1 MQTRKIII
9 DCDPGIDDTLALNLA
24 IQSPEVEVV
33 ALTIVCGNVPVEIGV
48 DNAFK
53 CLERLGRL
61 DIPVYAGAA
70 QPLKKTFVS
79 AQDTHG
85 MDGLGDSHIP
95 RQTTTKAAEQSAAD
109 FLATTFKA
117 PCDISIIALGPLTN
131 IATALTLN
139 PQLGANCARFVSM
152 GGTYKSHGN
161 CSPVAEFNYWSDP
174 ETALAVYEHLN
185 QKIEM
190 IGLDV
195 TREIVFTPTLLAYC
209 QRINPE
215 VGDYLAAITQF
226 YFDFHWQYEHIIGCV
241 INDPLAVAYFID
253 PTLCQGF
260 ESYTTVKITGI
271 SIGQTLVDRFD
282 FWHRPI
288 NSLILTEV
296 DTNRFFE
303 QFLTVVLNAQAS
315 IIKTDLKKL
324 R

>member
-24 IQSPEVEVV
+24 IQSPAVEVV
-33 ALTIVCGNVPVEIGV
+33 AITIVCGNVPVQIGV

-61 DIPVYAGAA
+61 DIPVYVGADK
-70 QPLKKTFVS
+70 PLHKPFVS

-95 RQTTTKAAEQSAAD
+95 RLSTIQPAQQSAAD
-109 FLATTFKA
+109 FLAATFSQ
-117 PCDISIIALGPLTN
+117 PSDISIIALGPLIN
-131 IATALTLN
+131 IATALQRN
-139 PQLGANCARFVSM
+139 PDLGRHCARFVSM

-174 ETALAVYEHLN
+174 DAALLVFDQLD

-190 IGLDV
+190 VGLDV

-209 QRINPE
+209 QRVNPE
-215 VGDYLAAITQF
+215 VGDYLKAITQF

-253 PTLCQGF
+253 PTLCHGF
-260 ESYTTVKITGI
+260 ESYTTVETTGI

-282 FWHRPI
+282 FWHRPA
-288 NSLILTEV
+288 NSLILTKV

-303 QFLTVVLNAQAS
+303 QFLTVVLNAQATL
-315 IIKTDLKKL
+315 IKTDLPKL